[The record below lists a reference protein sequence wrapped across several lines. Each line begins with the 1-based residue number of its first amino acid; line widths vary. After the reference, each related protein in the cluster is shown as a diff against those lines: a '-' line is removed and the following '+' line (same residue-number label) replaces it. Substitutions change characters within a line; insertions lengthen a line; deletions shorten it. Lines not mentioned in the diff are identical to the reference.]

1 MLGSTGSVNDAPMS
15 RHDEIERKIDPGS
28 SAVLPSLTDVDG
40 VTVMGQPVEMLLSAV
55 YFDSPDLD
63 LARHGITLRRRTGGD
78 DAGWHLKL
86 PAGEDTRT
94 EIRLPLGR
102 ATRTVPAQ
110 LLAPVRALVRDRP
123 LTPVARLDTRRLQ
136 HDIIGAD
143 AVVLAQVCV
152 DEVRAERLSGPA
164 HTTDWREWEVE
175 LVHGTR
181 ELLDALVDRLVA
193 AGASPAATTSKLRR
207 TLGDLIPP
215 PSAQPSPEQRAQQL
229 ARGTGAQLL
238 LAHLAEHTGEL
249 HRQDARL
256 RGDQPGA
263 IHKLRIAARR
273 LRSALKTYRPL
284 LAADSAE
291 AVGEELRWLGQCLS
305 RARDAQVLRER
316 LQDLVASEPEELV
329 LGPVRQRI
337 DDELSTEY
345 QAGREQALE
354 ALDSSRYFRLLDALD
369 ELLESPRLTIES
381 QTDAAD
387 LLPRLLDGD
396 MRRLRRAVR
405 DVARAGNPH
414 AHDLALHD
422 ARKKAK
428 RLRYAAES
436 AIPVLADGA
445 PKLAAAA
452 KRIQETL
459 GEHQDAVVARSKL
472 REYGAATHLSGEN
485 GFTFGRLHAL
495 EQARADEAEAAFES
509 AWDAISTKKLRRW
522 TRS

>member
-1 MLGSTGSVNDAPMS
+1 MS
-15 RHDEIERKIDPGS
+15 RHDEIERKLDPGI

-40 VTVMGQPVEMLLSAV
+40 VAAMGQPVEMALSAI
-55 YFDSPDLD
+55 YFDSPGLD

-86 PAGEDTRT
+86 PAGQDTRT

-102 ATRTVPAQ
+102 ATRTVPAE
-110 LLAPVRALVRDRP
+110 LLAPVRALVRDR
-123 LTPVARLDTRRLQ
+123 LLAPVAQVDTRRLQ
-136 HDIIGAD
+136 HDVIDAD

-152 DEVRAERLSGPA
+152 DEVHAERLTGPA

-175 LVHGTR
+175 LVHGSR
-181 ELLDALVDRLVA
+181 PLLDAVADRLLA
-193 AGASPAATTSKLRR
+193 AGASPAASTSKLRR
-207 TLGDLIPP
+207 TLGDLVPP
-215 PSAQPSPEQRAQQL
+215 PSAMASAEQL
-229 ARGTGAQLL
+229 AEASAADLL
-238 LAHLAEHTGEL
+238 LAHLAEHTAEL

-284 LAADSAE
+284 LAADDAD
-291 AVGEELRWLGQCLS
+291 ALGDELRWLGQSLS

-316 LQDLVASEPEELV
+316 LHELVASEPEELV
-329 LGPVRQRI
+329 LGPVQQRI
-337 DDELSTEY
+337 DDELTTEY
-345 QAGREQALE
+345 QTGLEQALE
-354 ALDSSRYFRLLDALD
+354 AVDTPRYFRLLDALD
-369 ELLESPRLTIES
+369 DLLASPRLTIES
-381 QTDAAD
+381 QAPAVDV
-387 LLPRLLDGD
+387 LPRLLDRD
-396 MRRLRRAVR
+396 LRRLHRAVR
-405 DVARAGNPH
+405 GVADAGTPH
-414 AHDLALHD
+414 ARDLALHE

-436 AIPVLADGA
+436 AVPVLPDGA

-452 KRIQETL
+452 KRVQETL
-459 GEHQDAVVARSKL
+459 GQHQDAVVARHKL

-495 EQARADEAEAAFES
+495 EQARADAAEAAFQA
-509 AWDAISTKKLRRW
+509 AWDEISTKKLRRW
-522 TRS
+522 TRK